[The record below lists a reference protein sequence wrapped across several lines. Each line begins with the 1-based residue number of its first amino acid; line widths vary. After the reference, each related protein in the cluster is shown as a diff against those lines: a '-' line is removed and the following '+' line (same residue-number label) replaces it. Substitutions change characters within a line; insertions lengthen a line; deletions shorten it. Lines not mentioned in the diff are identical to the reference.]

1 MGITVGRAED
11 EKGRELLAHEL
22 TERMVVILHK
32 EGSQYA
38 ATIWVKWVY
47 SDYIAFLAG
56 VTGMVLLCKR
66 NPDGT
71 LEDDSKTRVRVYEYL
86 GEI

>member
-1 MGITVGRAED
+1 MEN
-11 EKGRELLAHEL
+11 EQGRELMAYEL

-32 EGSQYA
+32 EGRPM
-38 ATIWVKWVY
+38 ATIWVRIVA
-47 SDYIAFLAG
+47 SDYVVFHAG
-56 VTGMVLLCKR
+56 LPNVTLVLKR

-71 LEDDSKTRVRVYEYL
+71 MEDDTPARVKVYEYL